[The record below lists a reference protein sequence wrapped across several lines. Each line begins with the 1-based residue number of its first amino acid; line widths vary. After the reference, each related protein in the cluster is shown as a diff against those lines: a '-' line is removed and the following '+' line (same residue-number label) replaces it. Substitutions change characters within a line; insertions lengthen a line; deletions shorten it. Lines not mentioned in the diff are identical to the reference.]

1 MGTPARRRFYTE
13 SQLSPRIEVTPEGY
27 LVCYDVPIARAGEL
41 IYTPQDI
48 PIFDKPTPVTRS
60 VEELFKPETISS
72 FEGKPVT
79 ITHPENDVD
88 PDNWARLSGGAMMNV
103 RPGDGADAEK
113 LMSDLL
119 IQRRETIDYVQSRKA
134 AGLPCE
140 VSLGYD
146 AYYVQDEAGNW
157 IQTGIIGN
165 HVAIV
170 QAGRCGSECAIHD
183 HAPQETQTQM
193 SKKKTLREWWDSLS
207 KTIDEMPD
215 GGEPSAAA
223 DADPM
228 QAIMDRLEKLEAAQK
243 PAADAE
249 PAAPAAP
256 ADEPA
261 ADAEPAGTPS
271 DPMAALTEKVDK
283 LTAAL
288 AKLLGVENKEH
299 GEVIASLDQE
309 TISRAEIIAPGIAK
323 TADVKPKAL
332 EAAYAT
338 ADGKKIIDGLLDG
351 RPFETTKNDSSLFV
365 ATAAVM
371 AGARKDAYSAP
382 RATIDQLGSLQSGAM
397 TCEEINKKNAEHY
410 GKN

>member
-1 MGTPARRRFYTE
+1 MGTPARRRFYAE

-27 LVCYDVPIARAGEL
+27 LACYDVPIARAGEL

-48 PIFDKPTPVTRS
+48 PIFDKPTAVIRS
-60 VEELFKPETISS
+60 VDELFKPETISS

-79 ITHPENDVD
+79 IGHPETDVD
-88 PDNWARLSGGAMMNV
+88 PDNWESLAVGTMMNV
-103 RPGDGADAEK
+103 RPGEGEDSGK
-113 LMSDLL
+113 LMADLL
-119 IQRRETIDYVQSRKA
+119 IQKRLGIDYIQSRKA

-146 AYYVQDEAGNW
+146 AYYVQDSAGNW
-157 IQTGIIGN
+157 LQTGILGN
-165 HVAIV
+165 HNAIV

-183 HAPQETQTQM
+183 HAPQKTQSPM
-193 SKKKTLREWWDSLS
+193 SKKKTLKEWWDSLG
-207 KTIDEMPD
+207 KTIDAMPD
-215 GGEPSAAA
+215 EGDPAPAPAA

-228 QAIMDRLEKLEAAQK
+228 QAIMARLEKLEAAMK
-243 PAADAE
+243 PAADADQE
-249 PAAPAAP
+249 TPAADPAAAPA
-256 ADEPA
+256 ES
-261 ADAEPAGTPS
+261 PS

-283 LTAAL
+283 LAAAL

-299 GEVIASLDQE
+299 GEVIASLDQD

-332 EAAYAT
+332 EVAYGT
-338 ADGKKIIDGLLDG
+338 TDGKSIIDELLDG
-351 RPFETTKNDSSLFV
+351 RPFEAAKNDDALFV

-371 AGARKDAYSAP
+371 KTARKEAYSAP
-382 RATIDQLGSLQSGAM
+382 RATIDQLSALQSGAV